1 MFTISALIAA
11 SIAFQ
16 PSQESDDLCT
26 TPTFNS
32 AGCSAS
38 LLETPKPLEMT
49 LALIKPDAVAAHHIG
64 EIITKLELAGFR
76 IAAMKMVHMDQE
88 QAEEFYRPHQERH
101 FYSSLVK
108 FMTSGPVVAIVLQ
121 GKDAIAMYRTM
132 MGATTSPALGT
143 LRDTFATSIEA
154 NAVHGSDS
162 QESAAR
168 EIPLLFSPSEIN

>member
-11 SIAFQ
+11 SVAFH
-16 PSQESDDLCT
+16 PGQEPESFCA

-32 AGCSAS
+32 AGCSTS
-38 LLETPKPLEMT
+38 LIEAPKHLEMT
-49 LALIKPDAVAAHHIG
+49 LALIKPDAVAARHIG

-76 IAAMKMVHMDQE
+76 IAAIKMVHMDQE
-88 QAEEFYRPHQERH
+88 QAEEFYRPHQERP
-101 FYSSLVK
+101 FFPSLVK
-108 FMTSGPVVAIVLQ
+108 FMTSGPVVAIVLE
-121 GKDAIAMYRTM
+121 GKDAIALYRTM

-162 QESAAR
+162 PESSAR